1 MENVIYNELCSRGY
15 LVDVGMIESRELV
28 NGKQEYRQYEVD
40 FIVTDGM
47 RKYYIQSA
55 YSIPDE
61 EKMNQELKSFRK
73 IDDSFQKIAIVGEDI
88 ATYTN
93 DDGIIFMGLMQFL
106 ESEVIL

>member
-1 MENVIYNELCSRGY
+1 MRRLCSRGY

-28 NGKQEYRQYEVD
+28 GGKQEYRQYEVD

-61 EKMNQELKSFRK
+61 DKMGQELKSFRK
-73 IDDSFQKIAIVGEDI
+73 IDDSFQKIVIVGNDI

-93 DDGIIFMGLMQFL
+93 DEGIIFMGLMQFL
-106 ESEVIL
+106 DNESIL